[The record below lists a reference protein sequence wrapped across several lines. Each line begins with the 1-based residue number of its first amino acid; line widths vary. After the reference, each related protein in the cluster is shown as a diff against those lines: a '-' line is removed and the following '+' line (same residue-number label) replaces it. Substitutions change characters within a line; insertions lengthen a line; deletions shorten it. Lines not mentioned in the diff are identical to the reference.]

1 MIRSAAVAFLS
12 LVSCGVLVATA
23 SSDDES
29 PVRVFV
35 LAGQSNMVGAG
46 RVQGDPA
53 RNHGMGSLE
62 WMVEEAPDRDRYAR
76 LRKEDGSW
84 VERDDVLIW
93 FLGRQGGLRPGFG
106 ANENAIGPELG
117 FGTVVGDAF
126 DQPVV
131 LVKIAW
137 GGKAIGKEFR
147 PPSSGGEVGPEY
159 TMLVE
164 QIERVMADPST
175 SFPELKGRRF
185 ELSGIVWHQ
194 GWNDRV
200 NQAFN
205 DAYEENLSNLIRDLR
220 KALEDPDL
228 PFVIAETG
236 MSGPDEKHPRALSLM
251 AAQKAVAARPEFRGT
266 VAFVPTQRFWRDET
280 VSPSRQG
287 YHWNS
292 NAETYYLI
300 GDGMGRS
307 MLELVRRDGAD
318 PRPDAR

>member
-1 MIRSAAVAFLS
+1 MIRAAAVAFLS
-12 LVSCGVLVATA
+12 LFSCGVLVAAA
-23 SSDDES
+23 SSEDES

-53 RNHGMGSLE
+53 RNDGMGSLE
-62 WMVEEAPDRDRYAR
+62 WMVEKAPDRDRYAR

-117 FGTVVGDAF
+117 FGTIVGDAF
-126 DQPVV
+126 DEPVL

-147 PPSSGGEVGPEY
+147 PPSSGGEVGSEY
-159 TMLVE
+159 TMLVK
-164 QIERVMADPST
+164 QIESVMADPSA

-185 ELSGIVWHQ
+185 ELSGIGWHQ

-220 KALEDPDL
+220 EDLDHPAL

-236 MSGPDEKHPRALSLM
+236 MSGPEEKHPRALSLM
-251 AAQKAVAARPEFRGT
+251 AAQAAVAERPEFEGT
-266 VAFVPTQRFWRDET
+266 VGFVGTRAFYRPPDR
-280 VSPSRQG
+280 SPSGQQ

-292 NAETYYLI
+292 NAETYFLI
-300 GDGMGRS
+300 GEAMGRA
-307 MLELVRRDGAD
+307 MMELMEEK
-318 PRPDAR
+318 